1 MQYVGQNERK
11 RVQRIQKGAEIMK
24 NTIIAILMAY
34 VYQSVCVE
42 TNIPSLVA
50 EMLLVFWLTKEVL
63 KEIDRKVG
71 WK

>member
-1 MQYVGQNERK
+1 
-11 RVQRIQKGAEIMK
+11 MK